1 VISPEDITTMNQSTN
16 TQSMSTK
23 SSFYGDFAKLRG
35 EENYMS
41 WKQDMQIHLR
51 TLRLAEALTYDKP
64 VIELSAEEK
73 LKNEN
78 ARIQIFFDYEK
89 AKDVWSYLEHEFA
102 LIWAAHKPQLMC
114 KGVTLEKHFHYTMHL
129 REQLKVAKMDID
141 PAMFIEVFIRSL
153 TPFYSDALPSL
164 VTEKDMTIDQMFA
177 TLTHF
182 RLQRQTLAKGL
193 FFKVRGAHP

>member
-1 VISPEDITTMNQSTN
+1 MNQSTN

-78 ARIQIFFDYEK
+78 AV
-89 AKDVWSYLEHEFA
+89 AA
-102 LIWAAHKPQLMC
+102 LLVNMESAYK
-114 KGVTLEKHFHYTMHL
+114 Y
-129 REQLKVAKMDID
+129 
-141 PAMFIEVFIRSL
+141 SL
-153 TPFYSDALPSL
+153 TMKRLKMCGAILSMSL
-164 VTEKDMTIDQMFA
+164 
-177 TLTHF
+177 L
-182 RLQRQTLAKGL
+182 
-193 FFKVRGAHP
+193 